1 MRMKQNPLQNQKQR
15 NQNQSEIL
23 IQEELDR
30 VYITRD
36 GKKHL
41 SYKDALKH
49 LDILSRIKI

>member
-1 MRMKQNPLQNQKQR
+1 